1 MDTNIA
7 HKIARAFVH
16 GLAFA
21 KGMTTLAQDAKA
33 KMEEGDKWI
42 TIGAE
47 PGDDGK
53 KHGGRHVLISGTGEV
68 KKGLS
73 KSAQGKPLGEAIKEL
88 KDKAESKKAE
98 SKPAQQRTESWRE
111 MAIRHKQEVAARAN
125 RSQEDIEAAHQLF
138 LKFDRGAMRTM
149 MEVSE
154 VTFPAQQRMRDVI
167 RGEIPGANVDAE
179 KSIKDSLSQIRS
191 NIGTFDKTM
200 GKIQSRIAK
209 AISDGKIGEGRV
221 DAELRDYRRYYD
233 TFADYIAR
241 ANKQMNNLDHTVN
254 DGHQEDREVLSKI
267 AGLTS
272 ELAEDAARWNNKL
285 ENANTPE
292 THTYSAKELDSMKQ
306 KKEGRSKAK
315 KQNAELNRK
324 LKEGEKAGNIQF
336 PRNEFRERAKVYTEQ
351 ANQVINDDLKPSVDK
366 LGSTIRKDTD
376 NARMPQSTLDDLNDI
391 HNLAK
396 QIGPMANKLNKY
408 NEKYAAE
415 HDDPSNYVI
424 SNYGAA
430 TKGTAERAASLTRRA
445 AAMSNQLTAPDDE
458 RDYSEGR
465 AKQEIRDI
473 LVEMRGLHG
482 DLLKKTRHAA
492 TAFNTESTPAQGA
505 QTKERTGTS
514 TREPSVSREVPKSF
528 DLSTKE
534 IKDLT
539 DKIRDYTDD
548 RTGSYEFGRK
558 LQDMANLSAEIDKMD
573 KMDKRYLSSMAQ
585 HNLEAARHHLGLAAK
600 AARAVD
606 NYQWR
611 GAISSLRTE
620 ITRRLNTANRL
631 YQEALTESDRVDAM
645 YAQKGS
651 KPKQRIIN

>member
-7 HKIARAFVH
+7 QKIAQAFVH

-21 KGMTTLAQDAKA
+21 KGMATLAQDAKA

-98 SKPAQQRTESWRE
+98 NKKAESKKAESKPAQQRTESWRE
-111 MAIRHKQEVAARAN
+111 MEARHKQEVAARAN

-167 RGEIPGANVDAE
+167 RGEIPGTNVNVE

-221 DAELRDYRRYYD
+221 DAELRDYRRYYA

-272 ELAEDAARWNNKL
+272 ELAEDATRWNNKL

-306 KKEGRSKAK
+306 KQEGRVKAK

-366 LGSTIRKDTD
+366 LGSAIRKDTD

-430 TKGTAERAASLTRRA
+430 TKGTAERAASLARRA

-473 LVEMRGLHG
+473 LSEMRGLHG

-492 TAFNTESTPAQGA
+492 TAFNTS
-505 QTKERTGTS
+505 K
-514 TREPSVSREVPKSF
+514 PSS
-528 DLSTKE
+528 
-534 IKDLT
+534 
-539 DKIRDYTDD
+539 
-548 RTGSYEFGRK
+548 
-558 LQDMANLSAEIDKMD
+558 
-573 KMDKRYLSSMAQ
+573 
-585 HNLEAARHHLGLAAK
+585 
-600 AARAVD
+600 
-606 NYQWR
+606 
-611 GAISSLRTE
+611 
-620 ITRRLNTANRL
+620 
-631 YQEALTESDRVDAM
+631 ESDRVDAM

>member
-21 KGMTTLAQDAKA
+21 KGMTTLAQDAKSD
-33 KMEEGDKWI
+33 MEKGDRWI
-42 TIGAE
+42 TVGAE
-47 PGDDGK
+47 AGDDGK

-88 KDKAESKKAE
+88 KDKAESKKAESKKAESKKAE

-167 RGEIPGANVDAE
+167 RGEIPGTNVNVE

-200 GKIQSRIAK
+200 SKIQSRIAK
-209 AISDGKIGEGRV
+209 AISDGKIGEGRAN
-221 DAELRDYRRYYD
+221 AELGDYRRYYA

-267 AGLTS
+267 ANLTS
-272 ELAEDAARWNNKL
+272 EMVQDATNWHEGQGPAST
-285 ENANTPE
+285 ESAPE

-306 KKEGRSKAK
+306 KQEGRVKAK

-366 LGSTIRKDTD
+366 LGNAIRKDTD

-396 QIGPMANKLNKY
+396 QIVPMANKLNKY

-415 HDDPSNYVI
+415 DDDPSNFVI
-424 SNYGAA
+424 SNYGVAA
-430 TKGTAERAASLTRRA
+430 KGTAERVAKLARRA

-458 RDYSEGR
+458 RDYSER
-465 AKQEIRDI
+465 HAKQEIRDI
-473 LVEMRGLHG
+473 LSEMRGLHG
-482 DLLKKTRHAA
+482 DLLKKVRQAS
-492 TAFNTESTPAQGA
+492 TAFS
-505 QTKERTGTS
+505 S
-514 TREPSVSREVPKSF
+514 EPKKP
-528 DLSTKE
+528 
-534 IKDLT
+534 
-539 DKIRDYTDD
+539 
-548 RTGSYEFGRK
+548 
-558 LQDMANLSAEIDKMD
+558 
-573 KMDKRYLSSMAQ
+573 SS
-585 HNLEAARHHLGLAAK
+585 
-600 AARAVD
+600 
-606 NYQWR
+606 
-611 GAISSLRTE
+611 S
-620 ITRRLNTANRL
+620 
-631 YQEALTESDRVDAM
+631 ESDRVDAL
-645 YAQKGS
+645 YAQKGG
-651 KPKQRIIN
+651 KPKNRIIN

>member
-21 KGMTTLAQDAKA
+21 KGMTTLAQDAKSD
-33 KMEEGDKWI
+33 MEKGDRWI
-42 TIGAE
+42 TVGAE
-47 PGDDGK
+47 AGDDGK

-88 KDKAESKKAE
+88 KDKAESKKAENKKAESKKAE

-154 VTFPAQQRMRDVI
+154 VTFPAQQRMRDA
-167 RGEIPGANVDAE
+167 RSMDIPGANANAAM
-179 KSIKDSLSQIRS
+179 SIRDSLRQIQS

-200 GKIQSRIAK
+200 SKIQSRIAK

-292 THTYSAKELDSMKQ
+292 THTYSAKELDGMKQ
-306 KKEGRSKAK
+306 KQEGRAKAK

-324 LKEGEKAGNIQF
+324 LKEGEKA
-336 PRNEFRERAKVYTEQ
+336 ATEQ
-351 ANQVINDDLKPSVDK
+351 ANQVTNDDKKALKQIKDLVPKIGPVFHQAKSDLDFYSPSEKRGILKEVRFPDAKVTENIKYLNELEGYVKKEKEVRALAKDLDAAIKAGK
-366 LGSTIRKDTD
+366 LTPEDRNIYVRNLKYGFDELTKGIQRGAHAMYDYAERA
-376 NARMPQSTLDDLNDI
+376 NRGGYVSTLDDQWIREAVRQARGGLSHITWTAD
-391 HNLAK
+391 
-396 QIGPMANKLNKY
+396 KLK
-408 NEKYAAE
+408 ASQ
-415 HDDPSNYVI
+415 PS
-424 SNYGAA
+424 
-430 TKGTAERAASLTRRA
+430 
-445 AAMSNQLTAPDDE
+445 
-458 RDYSEGR
+458 
-465 AKQEIRDI
+465 
-473 LVEMRGLHG
+473 
-482 DLLKKTRHAA
+482 
-492 TAFNTESTPAQGA
+492 
-505 QTKERTGTS
+505 
-514 TREPSVSREVPKSF
+514 
-528 DLSTKE
+528 
-534 IKDLT
+534 
-539 DKIRDYTDD
+539 
-548 RTGSYEFGRK
+548 
-558 LQDMANLSAEIDKMD
+558 
-573 KMDKRYLSSMAQ
+573 
-585 HNLEAARHHLGLAAK
+585 
-600 AARAVD
+600 
-606 NYQWR
+606 
-611 GAISSLRTE
+611 ISS
-620 ITRRLNTANRL
+620 
-631 YQEALTESDRVDAM
+631 ESDRVDAL
-645 YAQKGS
+645 YAQKGG
-651 KPKQRIIN
+651 KPKNRIIN

>member
-7 HKIARAFVH
+7 QKIARAFVH

-21 KGMTTLAQDAKA
+21 KGMATLAQDAKA

-68 KKGLS
+68 KAGLS
-73 KSAQGKPLGEAIKEL
+73 KSAQGKPLGEAIKDL

-98 SKPAQQRTESWRE
+98 SKKAESKKAESKSKTKSKKAETTSAGALTKQGSSLAQLAERE
-111 MAIRHKQEVAARAN
+111 YDKVLT
-125 RSQEDIEAAHQLF
+125 S
-138 LKFDRGAMRTM
+138 LKNDVGSINTDP
-149 MEVSE
+149 
-154 VTFPAQQRMRDVI
+154 TFPAGIKKYEAVQL
-167 RGEIPGANVDAE
+167 
-179 KSIKDSLSQIRS
+179 KSILRDLKIKLSDAHNDLSIIKDMVSKAVKDGNFNQQGVSSVWLAIKRLKERAAYVVNRTYSETAGTDRNNTRGMKETAETLGSLSNEASGIRHDANRLKEEVRGS
-191 NIGTFDKTM
+191 
-200 GKIQSRIAK
+200 IAQF
-209 AISDGKIGEGRV
+209 E
-221 DAELRDYRRYYD
+221 
-233 TFADYIAR
+233 
-241 ANKQMNNLDHTVN
+241 
-254 DGHQEDREVLSKI
+254 REQTES
-267 AGLTS
+267 A
-272 ELAEDAARWNNKL
+272 
-285 ENANTPE
+285 PE

-306 KKEGRSKAK
+306 KQEGRAKAK

-366 LGSTIRKDTD
+366 LGSAIRKNTD

-396 QIGPMANKLNKY
+396 QIGPMASKLNKY

-430 TKGTAERAASLTRRA
+430 TKGTAETVASLARRA

-473 LVEMRGLHG
+473 LEEMRGLHG
-482 DLLKKTRHAA
+482 DLLKKTHHAA
-492 TAFNTESTPAQGA
+492 TAFNTS
-505 QTKERTGTS
+505 K
-514 TREPSVSREVPKSF
+514 PSNS
-528 DLSTKE
+528 
-534 IKDLT
+534 
-539 DKIRDYTDD
+539 
-548 RTGSYEFGRK
+548 
-558 LQDMANLSAEIDKMD
+558 
-573 KMDKRYLSSMAQ
+573 
-585 HNLEAARHHLGLAAK
+585 
-600 AARAVD
+600 
-606 NYQWR
+606 
-611 GAISSLRTE
+611 
-620 ITRRLNTANRL
+620 
-631 YQEALTESDRVDAM
+631 ESDRVDAM

>member
-7 HKIARAFVH
+7 SKIARAFVH

-21 KGMTTLAQDAKA
+21 KGMATLAQDAKA

-68 KKGLS
+68 KAGLS
-73 KSAQGKPLGEAIKEL
+73 KSAQGKPLGEAVKEL
-88 KDKAESKKAE
+88 KDKAESKKAESKKAENKKAESKKVE

-167 RGEIPGANVDAE
+167 RGEIPGTNVNVE

-221 DAELRDYRRYYD
+221 DAELRDYRRYYA

-306 KKEGRSKAK
+306 KQEGRAKAK

-366 LGSTIRKDTD
+366 LGNAIRKDTD

-430 TKGTAERAASLTRRA
+430 TKGTAEMVAKLARRA

-473 LVEMRGLHG
+473 LSEMRGLHG

-492 TAFNTESTPAQGA
+492 TAFKTE
-505 QTKERTGTS
+505 K
-514 TREPSVSREVPKSF
+514 PSNS
-528 DLSTKE
+528 
-534 IKDLT
+534 
-539 DKIRDYTDD
+539 
-548 RTGSYEFGRK
+548 
-558 LQDMANLSAEIDKMD
+558 
-573 KMDKRYLSSMAQ
+573 
-585 HNLEAARHHLGLAAK
+585 
-600 AARAVD
+600 
-606 NYQWR
+606 
-611 GAISSLRTE
+611 
-620 ITRRLNTANRL
+620 
-631 YQEALTESDRVDAM
+631 ESDRVDAM

>member
-68 KKGLS
+68 KAGLS
-73 KSAQGKPLGEAIKEL
+73 KSAQGKPLGEAVKEL
-88 KDKAESKKAE
+88 KDKAE
-98 SKPAQQRTESWRE
+98 
-111 MAIRHKQEVAARAN
+111 
-125 RSQEDIEAAHQLF
+125 
-138 LKFDRGAMRTM
+138 
-149 MEVSE
+149 
-154 VTFPAQQRMRDVI
+154 
-167 RGEIPGANVDAE
+167 
-179 KSIKDSLSQIRS
+179 
-191 NIGTFDKTM
+191 
-200 GKIQSRIAK
+200 
-209 AISDGKIGEGRV
+209 
-221 DAELRDYRRYYD
+221 
-233 TFADYIAR
+233 
-241 ANKQMNNLDHTVN
+241 NK
-254 DGHQEDREVLSKI
+254 
-267 AGLTS
+267 
-272 ELAEDAARWNNKL
+272 
-285 ENANTPE
+285 PE

-306 KKEGRSKAK
+306 KHEGRVKAK
-315 KQNAELNRK
+315 QQNAELNRK
-324 LKEGEKAGNIQF
+324 FKEGVESGNIRF

-366 LGSTIRKDTD
+366 LGSEIRRVTD
-376 NARMPQSTLDDLNDI
+376 NARMPQSTLDDLTDI
-391 HNLAK
+391 HNLAQ

-430 TKGTAERAASLTRRA
+430 TKGTAERAASLARRA

-473 LVEMRGLHG
+473 LAEMRGLHG

-492 TAFNTESTPAQGA
+492 TAFKTE
-505 QTKERTGTS
+505 K
-514 TREPSVSREVPKSF
+514 PSNS
-528 DLSTKE
+528 
-534 IKDLT
+534 
-539 DKIRDYTDD
+539 
-548 RTGSYEFGRK
+548 
-558 LQDMANLSAEIDKMD
+558 
-573 KMDKRYLSSMAQ
+573 
-585 HNLEAARHHLGLAAK
+585 
-600 AARAVD
+600 
-606 NYQWR
+606 
-611 GAISSLRTE
+611 
-620 ITRRLNTANRL
+620 
-631 YQEALTESDRVDAM
+631 ESDRVDAM

>member
-7 HKIARAFVH
+7 QKIARAFVH

-21 KGMTTLAQDAKA
+21 KGMATLAQDAKA

-68 KKGLS
+68 KAGLS
-73 KSAQGKPLGEAIKEL
+73 KSAQGKPLGEAIKDL

-98 SKPAQQRTESWRE
+98 SKKSNLSPEDRQALRKLKTDNTKALKGLDNLKSSLSAENIARRKYHLSKPDAEIVQDTRQKIDQLKPLSAKLIKQVTANVADGLYSIDAAQEILASANQTIRRIRNIGSHMYAASMHGYGGPNAMEEDYRLIRGLYTQLDKAAQQGAES
-111 MAIRHKQEVAARAN
+111 A
-125 RSQEDIEAAHQLF
+125 
-138 LKFDRGAMRTM
+138 
-149 MEVSE
+149 
-154 VTFPAQQRMRDVI
+154 
-167 RGEIPGANVDAE
+167 
-179 KSIKDSLSQIRS
+179 
-191 NIGTFDKTM
+191 
-200 GKIQSRIAK
+200 
-209 AISDGKIGEGRV
+209 
-221 DAELRDYRRYYD
+221 
-233 TFADYIAR
+233 
-241 ANKQMNNLDHTVN
+241 
-254 DGHQEDREVLSKI
+254 
-267 AGLTS
+267 
-272 ELAEDAARWNNKL
+272 
-285 ENANTPE
+285 PE

-306 KKEGRSKAK
+306 KHEGRIKAK
-315 KQNAELNRK
+315 KENAELNRK
-324 LKEGEKAGNIQF
+324 FKEGVESGNIRF

-366 LGSTIRKDTD
+366 LGSAIRKNTD

-396 QIGPMANKLNKY
+396 QIGPMASKLNKY

-430 TKGTAERAASLTRRA
+430 TKGTAERVASMARRA

-473 LVEMRGLHG
+473 LEEMRGLHG

-492 TAFNTESTPAQGA
+492 TAFKTEKP
-505 QTKERTGTS
+505 
-514 TREPSVSREVPKSF
+514 
-528 DLSTKE
+528 
-534 IKDLT
+534 
-539 DKIRDYTDD
+539 
-548 RTGSYEFGRK
+548 
-558 LQDMANLSAEIDKMD
+558 
-573 KMDKRYLSSMAQ
+573 
-585 HNLEAARHHLGLAAK
+585 
-600 AARAVD
+600 
-606 NYQWR
+606 
-611 GAISSLRTE
+611 ISS
-620 ITRRLNTANRL
+620 
-631 YQEALTESDRVDAM
+631 ESDRVDAM

>member
-7 HKIARAFVH
+7 QKIARAFVH

-21 KGMTTLAQDAKA
+21 KGMATLAQDAKA

-68 KKGLS
+68 KAGLS
-73 KSAQGKPLGEAIKEL
+73 KSAQGKPLGEAIKDL
-88 KDKAESKKAE
+88 KDKAE
-98 SKPAQQRTESWRE
+98 
-111 MAIRHKQEVAARAN
+111 
-125 RSQEDIEAAHQLF
+125 
-138 LKFDRGAMRTM
+138 
-149 MEVSE
+149 
-154 VTFPAQQRMRDVI
+154 
-167 RGEIPGANVDAE
+167 
-179 KSIKDSLSQIRS
+179 
-191 NIGTFDKTM
+191 
-200 GKIQSRIAK
+200 
-209 AISDGKIGEGRV
+209 
-221 DAELRDYRRYYD
+221 
-233 TFADYIAR
+233 
-241 ANKQMNNLDHTVN
+241 NK
-254 DGHQEDREVLSKI
+254 
-267 AGLTS
+267 
-272 ELAEDAARWNNKL
+272 
-285 ENANTPE
+285 PE

-306 KKEGRSKAK
+306 KQEGRVKAK

-324 LKEGEKAGNIQF
+324 FKEGEKASTEQANQMTNDDKKALKQIKDLVPKIGPVFHQAKSDLEFYSPSEKRGILKEVRFPDAKVTENIKYLNELEGYVKKEKEVRALAKDLDAAIKAGKLTPEDRNIYVRNLKYGFDELTKGIQRGAHALYDYAERANRGGYVSTLDDQWIREAVRQARGGLSHITWTADKLKASQRSTSSETEPVKAKKQNAELNRKFKEGVESGNIRF
-336 PRNEFRERAKVYTEQ
+336 PRNEFRERAKAYTEQ
-351 ANQVINDDLKPSVDK
+351 ASQVINDDLKPSVDK
-366 LGSTIRKDTD
+366 LGSAIRKDTD

-430 TKGTAERAASLTRRA
+430 TKGTAERAASLARRA

-473 LVEMRGLHG
+473 LNEMQGLHG

-492 TAFNTESTPAQGA
+492 TAFNTS
-505 QTKERTGTS
+505 K
-514 TREPSVSREVPKSF
+514 PSNS
-528 DLSTKE
+528 
-534 IKDLT
+534 
-539 DKIRDYTDD
+539 
-548 RTGSYEFGRK
+548 
-558 LQDMANLSAEIDKMD
+558 
-573 KMDKRYLSSMAQ
+573 
-585 HNLEAARHHLGLAAK
+585 
-600 AARAVD
+600 
-606 NYQWR
+606 
-611 GAISSLRTE
+611 
-620 ITRRLNTANRL
+620 
-631 YQEALTESDRVDAM
+631 ESDRVDAM

>member
-7 HKIARAFVH
+7 QKIARAFVH

-21 KGMTTLAQDAKA
+21 KGMATLAQDAKA

-68 KKGLS
+68 KAGLS
-73 KSAQGKPLGEAIKEL
+73 KSAQGKPLGEAIKDL

-98 SKPAQQRTESWRE
+98 SKKSNLSPEDRQALRKLKTDNTKALKGLDNLKSSLSAENIARRKYHLSKPDAEIVQDTRQKIDQLKPLSAKLIKQVTANVADGLYSIDAAQEILASANQTIRRIRNIGSHMYAASMHGYGGPNAMEEDYRLIRGLYTQLDKAAQQGAES
-111 MAIRHKQEVAARAN
+111 A
-125 RSQEDIEAAHQLF
+125 
-138 LKFDRGAMRTM
+138 
-149 MEVSE
+149 
-154 VTFPAQQRMRDVI
+154 
-167 RGEIPGANVDAE
+167 
-179 KSIKDSLSQIRS
+179 
-191 NIGTFDKTM
+191 
-200 GKIQSRIAK
+200 
-209 AISDGKIGEGRV
+209 
-221 DAELRDYRRYYD
+221 
-233 TFADYIAR
+233 
-241 ANKQMNNLDHTVN
+241 
-254 DGHQEDREVLSKI
+254 
-267 AGLTS
+267 
-272 ELAEDAARWNNKL
+272 
-285 ENANTPE
+285 PE

-306 KKEGRSKAK
+306 KHEGRIKAK
-315 KQNAELNRK
+315 QENAELNRK
-324 LKEGEKAGNIQF
+324 FKEGVESGNIRF

-366 LGSTIRKDTD
+366 LGSAIRKNTD

-396 QIGPMANKLNKY
+396 QIGPMASKLNKY

-430 TKGTAERAASLTRRA
+430 TKGTAERVASMARRA

-473 LVEMRGLHG
+473 LEEMRGLHG

-492 TAFNTESTPAQGA
+492 TAFNTSKP
-505 QTKERTGTS
+505 R
-514 TREPSVSREVPKSF
+514 
-528 DLSTKE
+528 
-534 IKDLT
+534 
-539 DKIRDYTDD
+539 
-548 RTGSYEFGRK
+548 
-558 LQDMANLSAEIDKMD
+558 
-573 KMDKRYLSSMAQ
+573 SS
-585 HNLEAARHHLGLAAK
+585 
-600 AARAVD
+600 
-606 NYQWR
+606 
-611 GAISSLRTE
+611 
-620 ITRRLNTANRL
+620 
-631 YQEALTESDRVDAM
+631 ESDRVDAM

>member
-98 SKPAQQRTESWRE
+98 
-111 MAIRHKQEVAARAN
+111 
-125 RSQEDIEAAHQLF
+125 
-138 LKFDRGAMRTM
+138 
-149 MEVSE
+149 
-154 VTFPAQQRMRDVI
+154 
-167 RGEIPGANVDAE
+167 
-179 KSIKDSLSQIRS
+179 
-191 NIGTFDKTM
+191 
-200 GKIQSRIAK
+200 
-209 AISDGKIGEGRV
+209 
-221 DAELRDYRRYYD
+221 
-233 TFADYIAR
+233 
-241 ANKQMNNLDHTVN
+241 NK
-254 DGHQEDREVLSKI
+254 K
-267 AGLTS
+267 
-272 ELAEDAARWNNKL
+272 
-285 ENANTPE
+285 
-292 THTYSAKELDSMKQ
+292 
-306 KKEGRSKAK
+306 
-315 KQNAELNRK
+315 AELNRK

-336 PRNEFRERAKVYTEQ
+336 PRNEFRERAKAYTEQ

-366 LGSTIRKDTD
+366 LGSAIRKNTD

-396 QIGPMANKLNKY
+396 QIGPMASKLNKY

-473 LVEMRGLHG
+473 LTEMRGLHG

-492 TAFNTESTPAQGA
+492 TAFKTE
-505 QTKERTGTS
+505 K
-514 TREPSVSREVPKSF
+514 PSNS
-528 DLSTKE
+528 
-534 IKDLT
+534 
-539 DKIRDYTDD
+539 
-548 RTGSYEFGRK
+548 
-558 LQDMANLSAEIDKMD
+558 
-573 KMDKRYLSSMAQ
+573 
-585 HNLEAARHHLGLAAK
+585 
-600 AARAVD
+600 
-606 NYQWR
+606 
-611 GAISSLRTE
+611 
-620 ITRRLNTANRL
+620 
-631 YQEALTESDRVDAM
+631 ESDRVDAM
-645 YAQKGS
+645 YAQKGPKDERLINGPATATEPQS
-651 KPKQRIIN
+651 KSVSLSADDKKALKQIKDLVPEIGPVFHQAKSDLEFYSPSEKRKILKEVRFPDAEVTENIKYLNKLEEYAKREKEVRALAKDLNAAIKSGKLTPDNRNIYVRNLKYGFDELTKGIQRGAHAMYNYAERANREGYVSRLDDQWIKRAVEQARGGWVYIKWTANALKELK

>member
-21 KGMTTLAQDAKA
+21 KGMATLAQDAKA

-68 KKGLS
+68 KAGLS
-73 KSAQGKPLGEAIKEL
+73 KSAQGKPLGEAIKDL

-98 SKPAQQRTESWRE
+98 SKKSNLSPEDRQALRKLKTDNTKALKDLDNLKSSLSAENIARRKYHLSKPDDEIVQNTRQKIDQLKPLSAKLIKQVTANVADGLYSIDAAQEILASANQTIRRIRNIGSHMYAASMHGYGGPNAMEEDYRSIRGLYTQLYKAAQQGAES
-111 MAIRHKQEVAARAN
+111 
-125 RSQEDIEAAHQLF
+125 
-138 LKFDRGAMRTM
+138 
-149 MEVSE
+149 
-154 VTFPAQQRMRDVI
+154 
-167 RGEIPGANVDAE
+167 
-179 KSIKDSLSQIRS
+179 
-191 NIGTFDKTM
+191 
-200 GKIQSRIAK
+200 
-209 AISDGKIGEGRV
+209 
-221 DAELRDYRRYYD
+221 
-233 TFADYIAR
+233 
-241 ANKQMNNLDHTVN
+241 
-254 DGHQEDREVLSKI
+254 
-267 AGLTS
+267 
-272 ELAEDAARWNNKL
+272 
-285 ENANTPE
+285 TPE

-306 KKEGRSKAK
+306 KHEGRIKAK

-324 LKEGEKAGNIQF
+324 FKEGVESGNIRF

-366 LGSTIRKDTD
+366 LGSAIRKNTD

-396 QIGPMANKLNKY
+396 QIGPMASKLNKY

-430 TKGTAERAASLTRRA
+430 TKGTAERVASMARRA

-473 LVEMRGLHG
+473 LEEMRGLHG

-492 TAFNTESTPAQGA
+492 TAFKTE
-505 QTKERTGTS
+505 K
-514 TREPSVSREVPKSF
+514 PSNSDEEKA
-528 DLSTKE
+528 DQ
-534 IKDLT
+534 I
-539 DKIRDYTDD
+539 D
-548 RTGSYEFGRK
+548 R
-558 LQDMANLSAEIDKMD
+558 
-573 KMDKRYLSSMAQ
+573 
-585 HNLEAARHHLGLAAK
+585 
-600 AARAVD
+600 
-606 NYQWR
+606 
-611 GAISSLRTE
+611 
-620 ITRRLNTANRL
+620 
-631 YQEALTESDRVDAM
+631 M

>member
-68 KKGLS
+68 KAGLS
-73 KSAQGKPLGEAIKEL
+73 KSAQGKPLGEAVKEL

-98 SKPAQQRTESWRE
+98 NKKAESKKSETKTKTKKSETPRSGLLTEQGSSLAQLAERE
-111 MAIRHKQEVAARAN
+111 YDKVLT
-125 RSQEDIEAAHQLF
+125 S
-138 LKFDRGAMRTM
+138 LKNNVGSINTDP
-149 MEVSE
+149 
-154 VTFPAQQRMRDVI
+154 TFPAGIKRYETVPI
-167 RGEIPGANVDAE
+167 
-179 KSIKDSLSQIRS
+179 KSNLRNIK
-191 NIGTFDKTM
+191 
-200 GKIQSRIAK
+200 
-209 AISDGKIGEGRV
+209 
-221 DAELRDYRRYYD
+221 
-233 TFADYIAR
+233 
-241 ANKQMNNLDHTVN
+241 
-254 DGHQEDREVLSKI
+254 
-267 AGLTS
+267 
-272 ELAEDAARWNNKL
+272 NKL
-285 ENANTPE
+285 SDVNKDLSTVKEEVSKAVKDGNFNRQGVESVWRAMKQLKDRTAYVVSHADSETAWLSRNNTRGMTETAETLDRLSNEASGIRQDANRLKEEVRGSIAQFERENTESAPE

-306 KKEGRSKAK
+306 KQEGRVKAK

-366 LGSTIRKDTD
+366 LGSAIRKNTD

-396 QIGPMANKLNKY
+396 QIGPMASKLNKY

-430 TKGTAERAASLTRRA
+430 TKGTAETVASLARRA

-473 LVEMRGLHG
+473 LEEMRGLHG

-492 TAFNTESTPAQGA
+492 TAFNTS
-505 QTKERTGTS
+505 K
-514 TREPSVSREVPKSF
+514 PSNS
-528 DLSTKE
+528 
-534 IKDLT
+534 
-539 DKIRDYTDD
+539 
-548 RTGSYEFGRK
+548 
-558 LQDMANLSAEIDKMD
+558 
-573 KMDKRYLSSMAQ
+573 
-585 HNLEAARHHLGLAAK
+585 
-600 AARAVD
+600 
-606 NYQWR
+606 
-611 GAISSLRTE
+611 
-620 ITRRLNTANRL
+620 
-631 YQEALTESDRVDAM
+631 ESDRVDAM

>member
-16 GLAFA
+16 GLAFS
-21 KGMTTLAQDAKA
+21 KGLSTLAQDAKA

-68 KKGLS
+68 KAGLS
-73 KSAQGKPLGEAIKEL
+73 KSAQGKPLGEAIKDL
-88 KDKAESKKAE
+88 KDKAESKKAESKKAESKKAE

-125 RSQEDIEAAHQLF
+125 RSQEDIETAHQLF

-154 VTFPAQQRMRDVI
+154 VTFPAQQRMRDII
-167 RGEIPGANVDAE
+167 RGEIPGTNVNVE

-267 AGLTS
+267 ANLTS
-272 ELAEDAARWNNKL
+272 EMVQDATNWHEGQGPAST
-285 ENANTPE
+285 ESAPE

-306 KKEGRSKAK
+306 KQEGRVKAK

-324 LKEGEKAGNIQF
+324 MKEGEKAGNIQF

-366 LGSTIRKDTD
+366 LGSAIRKDTD

-430 TKGTAERAASLTRRA
+430 TKGTAERAASLARRA

-473 LVEMRGLHG
+473 LNEMRGLHG

-492 TAFNTESTPAQGA
+492 TAFNTS
-505 QTKERTGTS
+505 K
-514 TREPSVSREVPKSF
+514 PSNS
-528 DLSTKE
+528 
-534 IKDLT
+534 
-539 DKIRDYTDD
+539 
-548 RTGSYEFGRK
+548 
-558 LQDMANLSAEIDKMD
+558 
-573 KMDKRYLSSMAQ
+573 
-585 HNLEAARHHLGLAAK
+585 
-600 AARAVD
+600 
-606 NYQWR
+606 
-611 GAISSLRTE
+611 
-620 ITRRLNTANRL
+620 
-631 YQEALTESDRVDAM
+631 ESDRVDAM
-645 YAQKGS
+645 YAQKGG

>member
-7 HKIARAFVH
+7 QKIARAFVH

-21 KGMTTLAQDAKA
+21 KGMATLAQDAKA

-68 KKGLS
+68 KAGLS
-73 KSAQGKPLGEAIKEL
+73 KSAQGKPLGEAVKEL

-98 SKPAQQRTESWRE
+98 SA
-111 MAIRHKQEVAARAN
+111 
-125 RSQEDIEAAHQLF
+125 
-138 LKFDRGAMRTM
+138 
-149 MEVSE
+149 
-154 VTFPAQQRMRDVI
+154 
-167 RGEIPGANVDAE
+167 
-179 KSIKDSLSQIRS
+179 
-191 NIGTFDKTM
+191 
-200 GKIQSRIAK
+200 
-209 AISDGKIGEGRV
+209 
-221 DAELRDYRRYYD
+221 
-233 TFADYIAR
+233 
-241 ANKQMNNLDHTVN
+241 
-254 DGHQEDREVLSKI
+254 
-267 AGLTS
+267 
-272 ELAEDAARWNNKL
+272 
-285 ENANTPE
+285 PE
-292 THTYSAKELDSMKQ
+292 THAYSAKELDSMKQ
-306 KKEGRSKAK
+306 KQEGRLKAK
-315 KQNAELNRK
+315 KENAELNRK
-324 LKEGEKAGNIQF
+324 LKEGEKAGNIRF
-336 PRNEFRERAKVYTEQ
+336 PRNEFRDRAKVYTEQ

-366 LGSTIRKDTD
+366 LGSAIRKNTD

-430 TKGTAERAASLTRRA
+430 TKGTAERAASLARRA

-473 LVEMRGLHG
+473 LEEMRGLHG

-492 TAFNTESTPAQGA
+492 TAFNTESAPLQGA

-539 DKIRDYTDD
+539 DKLRDYTDD

-611 GAISSLRTE
+611 GAIPSLRTE

-645 YAQKGS
+645 YTQKGS

>member
-7 HKIARAFVH
+7 QKIARAFVH

-33 KMEEGDKWI
+33 KMEEGDKWG

-68 KKGLS
+68 KAGLS
-73 KSAQGKPLGEAIKEL
+73 KSAQGKPLGEAVKEL

-98 SKPAQQRTESWRE
+98 GKKAEKENLSFRE
-111 MAIRHKQEVAARAN
+111 MARRHSEQKAKEAG
-125 RSQEDIEAAHQLF
+125 RSVEEKDKTAQLSHQLNMKLFSYYDSVREATEDIERSVAEQLQLLDNSGKRAKDDLLMSALHGIDSAARTSQMF
-138 LKFDRGAMRTM
+138 L
-149 MEVSE
+149 
-154 VTFPAQQRMRDVI
+154 RDYYRRVV
-167 RGEIPGANVDAE
+167 AAAE
-179 KSIKDSLSQIRS
+179 K
-191 NIGTFDKTM
+191 
-200 GKIQSRIAK
+200 GKIDSTRAAKELDAFKNLADETQSLTSRMKAQISHIDDPRYNKRGDRTKIANEMRRIAK
-209 AISDGKIGEGRV
+209 KTEEDIHNSIRNRV
-221 DAELRDYRRYYD
+221 QDLEKAES
-233 TFADYIAR
+233 A
-241 ANKQMNNLDHTVN
+241 
-254 DGHQEDREVLSKI
+254 
-267 AGLTS
+267 
-272 ELAEDAARWNNKL
+272 
-285 ENANTPE
+285 PE

-306 KKEGRSKAK
+306 KHEGRVEAK

-324 LKEGEKAGNIQF
+324 FKEGVESGNIRF
-336 PRNEFRERAKVYTEQ
+336 PRNEFRERAKAYTEQ

-366 LGSTIRKDTD
+366 LGSAIRKNTD

-396 QIGPMANKLNKY
+396 QIGPMASKLNKY

-430 TKGTAERAASLTRRA
+430 TKGTAETVASLARRA

-473 LVEMRGLHG
+473 LDEMRGLHG

-492 TAFNTESTPAQGA
+492 TAFNTS
-505 QTKERTGTS
+505 K
-514 TREPSVSREVPKSF
+514 PS
-528 DLSTKE
+528 
-534 IKDLT
+534 
-539 DKIRDYTDD
+539 
-548 RTGSYEFGRK
+548 
-558 LQDMANLSAEIDKMD
+558 
-573 KMDKRYLSSMAQ
+573 SS
-585 HNLEAARHHLGLAAK
+585 
-600 AARAVD
+600 
-606 NYQWR
+606 
-611 GAISSLRTE
+611 
-620 ITRRLNTANRL
+620 
-631 YQEALTESDRVDAM
+631 ESDRVDAM

>member
-7 HKIARAFVH
+7 QKIARAFVH

-21 KGMTTLAQDAKA
+21 KGMATLAQDAKA

-68 KKGLS
+68 KAGLS
-73 KSAQGKPLGEAIKEL
+73 KSAQGKPLGEAIKDL

-98 SKPAQQRTESWRE
+98 SKKSNLSPEDRQALRKLKTDNTKALKGLDNLKSSLSAENIARRKYHLSKPDAEIVQDTRQKIDQLKPLSAKLIKQVTANVADGLYSIDAAQEILASANQTIRRIRNIGSHMYAASMHGYGGPNAMEEDYRLIRGLYTQLDKAAQQGAES
-111 MAIRHKQEVAARAN
+111 A
-125 RSQEDIEAAHQLF
+125 
-138 LKFDRGAMRTM
+138 
-149 MEVSE
+149 
-154 VTFPAQQRMRDVI
+154 
-167 RGEIPGANVDAE
+167 
-179 KSIKDSLSQIRS
+179 
-191 NIGTFDKTM
+191 
-200 GKIQSRIAK
+200 
-209 AISDGKIGEGRV
+209 
-221 DAELRDYRRYYD
+221 
-233 TFADYIAR
+233 
-241 ANKQMNNLDHTVN
+241 
-254 DGHQEDREVLSKI
+254 
-267 AGLTS
+267 
-272 ELAEDAARWNNKL
+272 
-285 ENANTPE
+285 PE

-306 KKEGRSKAK
+306 KHEGRIKAK
-315 KQNAELNRK
+315 KENAELNRK
-324 LKEGEKAGNIQF
+324 FKEGVESGNIRF

-366 LGSTIRKDTD
+366 LGSAIRKNTD

-396 QIGPMANKLNKY
+396 QIGPMASKLNKY

-430 TKGTAERAASLTRRA
+430 TKGTAERVASMARRA

-473 LVEMRGLHG
+473 LEEMRGLHG

-492 TAFNTESTPAQGA
+492 TAFNTSKP
-505 QTKERTGTS
+505 R
-514 TREPSVSREVPKSF
+514 
-528 DLSTKE
+528 
-534 IKDLT
+534 
-539 DKIRDYTDD
+539 
-548 RTGSYEFGRK
+548 
-558 LQDMANLSAEIDKMD
+558 
-573 KMDKRYLSSMAQ
+573 SS
-585 HNLEAARHHLGLAAK
+585 
-600 AARAVD
+600 
-606 NYQWR
+606 
-611 GAISSLRTE
+611 
-620 ITRRLNTANRL
+620 
-631 YQEALTESDRVDAM
+631 ESDRVDAM

>member
-21 KGMTTLAQDAKA
+21 KGMTTLAQDAKSD
-33 KMEEGDKWI
+33 MEKGDRWI
-42 TIGAE
+42 TVGAE
-47 PGDDGK
+47 AGDDGK

-88 KDKAESKKAE
+88 KDKAESKQAESKKAESKKAE

-154 VTFPAQQRMRDVI
+154 VTFPAQQRIRDVI
-167 RGEIPGANVDAE
+167 RSEIPGANVNAE

-200 GKIQSRIAK
+200 SKIQSRIAK
-209 AISDGKIGEGRV
+209 AISDGKIGEGRAK
-221 DAELRDYRRYYD
+221 AELGDYRRYYA

-306 KKEGRSKAK
+306 KQEGRAKAK

-366 LGSTIRKDTD
+366 LGSAIRKDTD

-430 TKGTAERAASLTRRA
+430 TKGTAERAASLARRA

-473 LVEMRGLHG
+473 LNEMQGLHG

-492 TAFNTESTPAQGA
+492 TAFNTS
-505 QTKERTGTS
+505 K
-514 TREPSVSREVPKSF
+514 PSNS
-528 DLSTKE
+528 
-534 IKDLT
+534 
-539 DKIRDYTDD
+539 
-548 RTGSYEFGRK
+548 
-558 LQDMANLSAEIDKMD
+558 
-573 KMDKRYLSSMAQ
+573 
-585 HNLEAARHHLGLAAK
+585 
-600 AARAVD
+600 
-606 NYQWR
+606 
-611 GAISSLRTE
+611 
-620 ITRRLNTANRL
+620 
-631 YQEALTESDRVDAM
+631 ESDRVDAL
-645 YAQKGS
+645 YAQKGG
-651 KPKQRIIN
+651 KPKNRIIN

>member
-21 KGMTTLAQDAKA
+21 KGLSTLAQDAKA

-68 KKGLS
+68 KAGLS
-73 KSAQGKPLGEAIKEL
+73 KSAQGKPLGEAVKEL

-98 SKPAQQRTESWRE
+98 SKKAEGKKTESKPAQQRTESFRE
-111 MAIRHKQEVAARAN
+111 MARRHSEQKAAEAEREAGRSAEEKDKAAQLSNKLNMGLFPFYDGLSYVADNLDRKAAKALADKADDNEPLQNALRSIRSTV
-125 RSQEDIEAAHQLF
+125 
-138 LKFDRGAMRTM
+138 RTSKM
-149 MEVSE
+149 
-154 VTFPAQQRMRDVI
+154 FMRDYYQRIVDAAGKGKIDNTRAAKEFDKYRSLSNKVADIADSAMDQIRELKRLNHDKVAQAITELSRQNEAIQDTI
-167 RGEIPGANVDAE
+167 RGQVQG
-179 KSIKDSLSQIRS
+179 
-191 NIGTFDKTM
+191 
-200 GKIQSRIAK
+200 
-209 AISDGKIGEGRV
+209 
-221 DAELRDYRRYYD
+221 
-233 TFADYIAR
+233 
-241 ANKQMNNLDHTVN
+241 
-254 DGHQEDREVLSKI
+254 
-267 AGLTS
+267 
-272 ELAEDAARWNNKL
+272 L
-285 ENANTPE
+285 ENVNTPK

-306 KKEGRSKAK
+306 KQEGRVKAK

-324 LKEGEKAGNIQF
+324 LKEGEKAGNISF

-366 LGSTIRKDTD
+366 LSSEIRRVTD
-376 NARMPQSTLDDLNDI
+376 NARMPQSTLDDLSDI

-396 QIGPMANKLNKY
+396 QIGPMASKLNKY

-430 TKGTAERAASLTRRA
+430 TKGTAETVAKLARRA
-445 AAMSNQLTAPDDE
+445 AAMSNQLTVPDDE

-473 LVEMRGLHG
+473 LSEMRGLHG

-492 TAFNTESTPAQGA
+492 TAFNTS
-505 QTKERTGTS
+505 K
-514 TREPSVSREVPKSF
+514 PS
-528 DLSTKE
+528 
-534 IKDLT
+534 
-539 DKIRDYTDD
+539 
-548 RTGSYEFGRK
+548 
-558 LQDMANLSAEIDKMD
+558 
-573 KMDKRYLSSMAQ
+573 SS
-585 HNLEAARHHLGLAAK
+585 
-600 AARAVD
+600 
-606 NYQWR
+606 
-611 GAISSLRTE
+611 
-620 ITRRLNTANRL
+620 
-631 YQEALTESDRVDAM
+631 ESDRVDAM

-651 KPKQRIIN
+651 KPKQRMIN